1 MRMFGTDGV
10 RGKANTELTPELAL
24 ALGRAA
30 VTTLVN
36 SHSPVVFVGRDT
48 RRSGDLLVSALA
60 AGCMSAGADVVDLG
74 VMPTPALAYL
84 TRRHGASLGAVIS
97 ASHNPAIDN
106 GIKFFSREGYKLS
119 DEAEDKIEALV
130 RNGRAARVAGDRV
143 GVLRQD
149 AALQEDYLAYLK
161 SAAPVNLAGLRIVVD
176 AANGAAF
183 ALAPALFTALGAT
196 VIPLNVSPDGLNI
209 NVNAGSTHPQRMQER
224 VRADASHLGLAF
236 DGDADRLIACDSRG
250 RIADGDNIL
259 HVCASFLHQQGL
271 LPQATIVGTV
281 MSNLGLDAVLRR
293 KDIRVRRA
301 PVGDRYV
308 LAEMQSFGAVLGGE
322 QSGHCIFL
330 DQSTTGDGLL
340 TALVLLKAVV
350 EQGRPLD
357 CWIDELRRYP
367 QVLLNVAVPDKHATM
382 HHSAVKEAIARAET
396 TLGEAGRILVRP
408 SGTEACVRVMV
419 EAWGEE
425 TANSTAEA
433 IAATIRTV
441 SA

>member
-1 MRMFGTDGV
+1 MFGTDGV
-10 RGKANTELTPELAL
+10 RGKANTELTPELSL

-60 AGCMSAGADVVDLG
+60 AGCMSAGAEVIDLG
-74 VMPTPALAYL
+74 VVPTPALAYL
-84 TRRHGASLGAVIS
+84 TRRHGAGIGAVIS

-106 GIKFFSREGYKLS
+106 GIKFFSRDGYKLA

-130 RNGRAARVAGDRV
+130 RNGGARAVAGDRV
-143 GVLRQD
+143 GLLRQD
-149 AALQEDYLAYLK
+149 ATLTKDYLAYLK
-161 SAAPVNLAGLRIVVD
+161 SVAPVNLAGLRIVVD

-183 ALAPALFTALGAT
+183 ALAPALFTALGAS

-209 NVNAGSTHPQRMQER
+209 NVRAGSTHPERMQET
-224 VRADASHLGLAF
+224 VRAEAAHLGLAF

-250 RIADGDNIL
+250 RLADGDNIL
-259 HVCASFLHQQGL
+259 HICASFLHAQGML
-271 LPQATIVGTV
+271 SHATVVGTV

-293 KDIRVRRA
+293 KDITVRRA

-330 DQSTTGDGLL
+330 GSSTTGDGLL
-340 TALVLLKAVV
+340 TALMLLKAIV

-357 CWIDELRRYP
+357 AWLDELRRYP
-367 QVLLNVAVPDKHATM
+367 QVLLNIAVPNKHAAM
-382 HHSAVKEAIARAET
+382 HHQAVKEAIVRAET
-396 TLGEAGRILVRP
+396 SLGEMGRILVRP

-419 EAWGEE
+419 EAPDEDM
-425 TANSTAEA
+425 ANSTAEA
-433 IAATIRTV
+433 VAATIRSV